1 MKGLLIKDIRLM
13 KSQGAV
19 LLGLLVI
26 VAIFMGFVSDVSP
39 SFVVTYITIFLSIF
53 TATTISY
60 DEFDNCYLFLM
71 TLPITRK
78 KYVNEKYVFGI
89 LIT

>member
-39 SFVVTYITIFLSIF
+39 SFVVTIYHDFSVHF
-53 TATTISY
+53 YNYY
-60 DEFDNCYLFLM
+60 DKL
-71 TLPITRK
+71 
-78 KYVNEKYVFGI
+78 
-89 LIT
+89 